1 MVDSVHKSCR
11 RCCHRSWSPER
22 QQVEDDAQLARAS
35 PAWWLCLQMILDGK
49 LAGTLDAGS
58 GCLEVFD
65 EPPADAVFPSALE
78 SLTHLGAAIDT
89 LAVRSQKVMA

>member
-1 MVDSVHKSCR
+1 VTQVHFYEG
-11 RCCHRSWSPER
+11 WSPNSYAGHV
-22 QQVEDDAQLARAS
+22 QIH
-35 PAWWLCLQMILDGK
+35 WLLGLKSGYQCHLQMILDGK

-65 EPPADAVFPSALE
+65 EPPQDAVFPSALE

-89 LAVRSQKVMA
+89 LAIRSQKVMA

>member
-1 MVDSVHKSCR
+1 MGSCVIVTGR
-11 RCCHRSWSPER
+11 
-22 QQVEDDAQLARAS
+22 
-35 PAWWLCLQMILDGK
+35 LCFLQMILDGK

-65 EPPADAVFPSALE
+65 EPPQDAVFPSALE

-89 LAVRSQKVMA
+89 LALRSQKVMA

>member
-1 MVDSVHKSCR
+1 
-11 RCCHRSWSPER
+11 
-22 QQVEDDAQLARAS
+22 
-35 PAWWLCLQMILDGK
+35 MILDGK

-65 EPPADAVFPSALE
+65 EPPQDAVFPSALE

-89 LAVRSQKVMA
+89 LAIRSQKVMA